1 MNWIKKITGGYTSSA
16 KVVDGTLVISMP
28 DAISPVVWRMD
39 FGHAKSSAIEV
50 RDNDGHYLLVL
61 KTPKGDV
68 NEIAPFDSKAKAVN
82 ALMAVSRAMEQGHG
96 QIKPVVVAAAP
107 APAAVQSTESQPQP
121 APSNANVQVEQK
133 APSGKSQ
140 TVAGLVGVVI
150 LIGLLVFLFK
160 LSSTSY
166 DVSSRGQASSATQG
180 ATKIGN
186 QSDDVGVPL
195 SADSFLKGRN

>member
-50 RDNDGHYLLVL
+50 RDNDGHYVLVL

-68 NEIAPFDSKAKAVN
+68 NDIAPFDSKAKAVN

-96 QIKPVVVAAAP
+96 QIKPAAP
-107 APAAVQSTESQPQP
+107 TATVQNTENQTAQPV
-121 APSNANVQVEQK
+121 ASNVNVQPEPQ
-133 APSGKSQ
+133 APSGKGQ
-140 TVAGLVGVVI
+140 TIAGVVGVVI
-150 LIGLLVFLFK
+150 LIGLLIFLFK
-160 LSSTSY
+160 LSSASY
-166 DVSSRGQASSATQG
+166 DVGARSQAGASQG
-180 ATKIGN
+180 VTKMA
-186 QSDDVGVPL
+186 DETEDVGVPL